1 MPPPPR
7 KKAKKPP
14 QPKALVEIDKCF
26 YCKKKVGA
34 NYSRHLA
41 QCDVARKQIEACARG
56 RSYRGHHI
64 NIRDLQEDDVLRLYG
79 HHQGKETHVPTTG
92 DLSSMRVEPDTT
104 RLNLVCSPPSHQPPK
119 KKLPESSMAPRQQ
132 DFNPPEE
139 VLVGNACEGGDDGLF
154 QAGDGGTFS
163 GEEGTEAA
171 DTASEQEEH
180 DSIEVLDESRDGASG
195 KPLEQNGLGD
205 YLEDGLV
212 YDDFNFDDMLA
223 GDDVETTRWRG
234 EAAGMHLTLTA
245 ERRSY
250 EEEKAAWE
258 QQISETQQLQGLLD
272 KLGSPGGYSHILHWS
287 WNPPPGSSHALP
299 QYVVDDEMIGVCMQV
314 PPNSHFGKEQ
324 TFSNSEVS
332 MIRLVDYMDMRPQN
346 SRKTLDGLMKI
357 IREETEE
364 RGFDPWR
371 CPSRHTISEKV
382 KKKYGMGQQPQV
394 ARLTVSSSTVAASLV
409 EEKGDEEEVQG
420 KHSSWRIRK
429 EAEMSDR
436 YSVNIIAFS
445 VRDGV
450 LDLLDDMDIFGEMN
464 NLMVNPPPDNPFAPY
479 QNRSNFSADVL
490 DGTWYSET
498 VQNLLQLDPTKKP
511 FVPGLD
517 FLVPLILYMDKTGN
531 DINQRYPLEPVIFTL
546 AIIKRFLR
554 NYTRSWRLA
563 GYIPDLESKSAAEM
577 AQNRRRNPGATSQS
591 YHLALGFILRGLALV
606 QEEGI
611 VTWLRLGNYQ
621 KRVRLRIEVAF
632 VMGDGKSADML
643 TCRVPSHHESRRIS
657 RCCRTVQADCD
668 RVLHKCEYIERGDV
682 PANAPIKANLQKLFQ
697 AVGMAPK
704 EIEEKMPSLLPAVEQ
719 EGGVEEEDRPEGNRG
734 AAFRELVVE
743 TLNKESF
750 HPAPNAF
757 LNCGISFGGDP
768 RSIWGAN
775 PIDLMHAFQSGI
787 VKYVV
792 KMAMDKLSIGKQ
804 VKLDKLVH
812 RLFGSLRCRERTNGY
827 PRTNFSK
834 GFSKV
839 SLITSNEWM
848 GKLFVLFLLLRTK
861 LGGPIFRDI
870 FGSKDVLEG
879 VLKEGG
885 QTFSEAKVEEQIAAL
900 EDKANELKQE
910 RLRQKTKNQKKT
922 RRPPANGEE
931 AGEEVEEELGDDE
944 DGNKKPKEDKES
956 MHRKCS
962 REDFIELAEAL
973 LTFHAWSRL
982 EEYPIDPVTK
992 KIPTET
998 YRRSIQKMLAMVR
1011 FYMPRQNG
1019 MGWGIQKF
1027 HDLLHLVDDMERF
1040 GPSQCFNCQCG
1051 ESGLIYWAKL
1061 MASTAQM
1068 RGYNTFCKQCASR
1081 QFEYNCFAKAKRQ
1094 NRIVGIDDQSF
1105 LAAIERNKKAVA
1117 SAEEMEVGESSCSGK
1132 TFRVYKHVQGSGPT
1146 AQTEVHGRKKRK
1158 SQFHVHPVIEDF
1170 MRDQENLSEG
1180 NEKLPE
1186 ELDKQ
1191 DRPHWTLH
1199 TEATIATNFNDP
1211 KGKPQAPFLV
1221 RADPDYKKEGPWYD
1235 WIMVEFDGGN
1245 ESFELDNTC
1254 LHYPPEVVPAKVLAL
1269 ANHPETGVMA
1279 LVHPCEF
1286 RTKEKDQKDDS
1297 VLTQI
1302 HHLHYSEVRKPY
1314 TQSVQVE
1321 CDSGEQVMHQIP
1333 RERVWRRP
1341 QLVWVGVESIVGPCF
1356 VIEENPG
1363 IHEELEQ
1370 GTRNEIL
1377 EQCRI
1382 MLVLPHKWWPAMFT
1396 LGM

>member
-1 MPPPPR
+1 MLRPR
-7 KKAKKPP
+7 KRAKKPP
-14 QPKALVEIDKCF
+14 AQPQSLVDIEKCF

-34 NYSRHLA
+34 NHSRHLA
-41 QCDVARKQIEACARG
+41 QCGAARKQVAARANG
-56 RSYRGHHI
+56 NCFRGSFV
-64 NIRDLQEDDVLRLYG
+64 NIRELQGDQVLHLIGHRQNNPMFADVSTGDHSSMGVEPPARRNLHVSENNQTTSRESGSSLSLPLVSKHHDPSPPKEVLLRNEPGNTFGGKDDDGFLMDGEDD
-79 HHQGKETHVPTTG
+79 
-92 DLSSMRVEPDTT
+92 S
-104 RLNLVCSPPSHQPPK
+104 
-119 KKLPESSMAPRQQ
+119 
-132 DFNPPEE
+132 
-139 VLVGNACEGGDDGLF
+139 
-154 QAGDGGTFS
+154 FS
-163 GEEGTEAA
+163 GEQGSEAA
-171 DTASEQEEH
+171 DKELDGDKDGSVLQH
-180 DSIEVLDESRDGASG
+180 LDSRIGWNAMDLV
-195 KPLEQNGLGD
+195 GD
-205 YLEDGLV
+205 AV
-212 YDDFNFDDMLA
+212 NNDFNFDEMLD
-223 GDDVETTRWRG
+223 GDNVETTRWTEG
-234 EAAGMHLTLTA
+234 AGNVQFHLRA
-245 ERRSY
+245 ERMSY
-250 EEEKAAWE
+250 EEEKAAWDAKVQE
-258 QQISETQQLQGLLD
+258 RQCLQGICD
-272 KLGSPGGYSHILHWS
+272 SVGSTNGYLHIPHWS
-287 WNPPPGSSHALP
+287 WKLPPGSSHALP
-299 QYVVDDEMIGVCMQV
+299 QTIVEDGMIGVCMQV
-314 PPNSHFGKEQ
+314 PPNSHVGREQ
-324 TFSNSEVS
+324 IFSDSEVS
-332 MIRLVDYMDMRPQN
+332 MIRLVDYMDMRPKN
-346 SRKTLDGLMKI
+346 SRKTLDGLIKI
-357 IREETEE
+357 IREETED
-364 RGFDPWR
+364 RAFDPR
-371 CPSRHTISEKV
+371 LCPSRQTISEKV
-382 KKKYGMGQQPQV
+382 KKKYGMGQHPQV
-394 ARLTVSSSTVAASLV
+394 AQLTVSSSTVAACLV
-409 EEKGDEEEVQG
+409 EKEIGDDGEG
-420 KHSSWRIRK
+420 KKSAWRIRK

-445 VRDGV
+445 VRDGI

-464 NLMVNPPPDNPFAPY
+464 NLMVNLPPDNPFAPY

-498 VQNLLQLDPTKKP
+498 VQNLLELDPTKTP

-517 FLVPLILYMDKTGN
+517 FLVPLMIYMDKTGN

-554 NYTRSWRLA
+554 NYTRSWRIA
-563 GYIPDLESKSAAEM
+563 GYIPDLESKSSAEM
-577 AQNRRRNPGATSQS
+577 AENRRRNPGATTQS

-611 VTWLRLGNYQ
+611 VTWLRLGSYQ

-643 TCRVPSHHESRRIS
+643 TCRVPSHHERRRVS
-657 RCCRTVQADCD
+657 RCCRTLQADCD
-668 RVLHKCEYIERGDV
+668 RVLQKCKYIETGDV
-682 PANAPIKANLQKLFQ
+682 PAQAPIKANLRQLFL
-697 AVGMAPK
+697 AVGMAPN
-704 EIEEKMPSLLPAVEQ
+704 EIEERMPSLKPV
-719 EGGVEEEDRPEGNRG
+719 VEEPDEEEEESNKEKKEEPRG
-734 AAFRELVVE
+734 AAVRELVVE
-743 TLNKESF
+743 ALNLGSF

-757 LNCGISFGGDP
+757 VNCGIRFGGDP

-787 VKYVV
+787 VMYVV
-792 KMAMDKLSIGKQ
+792 KMAMDKLTPGNQ

-848 GKLFVLFLLLRTK
+848 GKLFVLFLVLCTK
-861 LGGPIFRDI
+861 SGDPLFKNI
-870 FGSKDVLEG
+870 FGSKNVLEG
-879 VLKEGG
+879 VQGG
-885 QTFSEAKVEEQIAAL
+885 GHTFSEANVEKQIAAL
-900 EDKANELKQE
+900 EESANELKRS
-910 RLRQKTKNQKKT
+910 RLRQKSKIKTKKGKEPT
-922 RRPPANGEE
+922 NGE
-931 AGEEVEEELGDDE
+931 GEEVPVEEDE
-944 DGNKKPKEDKES
+944 DGNKKQKQEMES

-962 REDFIELAEAL
+962 RADFIELAEAL

-982 EEYPIDPVTK
+982 DMYPVDPVTK

-1011 FYMPRQNG
+1011 FYMPRENG
-1019 MGWGIQKF
+1019 RGWGIQKF

-1051 ESGLIYWAKL
+1051 ESGLIYWAKK
-1061 MASTAQM
+1061 MAATAQM
-1068 RGYNTFCKQCASR
+1068 RGYNTFCEQCASR

-1094 NRIVGIDDQSF
+1094 NMIVGVDDRSF
-1105 LAAIERNKKAVA
+1105 LAAIERNKKAMA
-1117 SAEEMEVGESSCSGK
+1117 SAEEVEIGESSCSGK

-1211 KGKPQAPFLV
+1211 TGKPQDPFLV

-1235 WIMVEFDGGN
+1235 WIMVEFEGGN
-1245 ESFELDNTC
+1245 ESFELDKTC
-1254 LHYPPEVVPAKVLAL
+1254 LQYPPEVVPAKVLAL
-1269 ANHPETGVMA
+1269 ANHPETGVVA

-1297 VLTQI
+1297 VLTEI

-1321 CDSGEQVMHQIP
+1321 CESGEQVMHQIP

-1382 MLVLPHKWWPAMFT
+1382 MLVLPHNRWSGKFT
-1396 LGM
+1396 SVM